1 MTQRRTR
8 VRLGGAAI
16 VFTALFAVAL
26 GSGSS
31 AQAEGETPCT
41 AKSFKFDKVAAACR
55 TGGRTEAKK
64 LMKAAVK
71 KAKAAGESMNC
82 KSCHSSLKDFALTPN
97 AVTDL
102 EKWL

>member
-1 MTQRRTR
+1 M
-8 VRLGGAAI
+8 
-16 VFTALFAVAL
+16 FTAVFAVAL
-26 GSGSS
+26 GSGRS

-41 AKSFKFDKVAAACR
+41 AKSFKNGKVEAACR
-55 TGGRTEAKK
+55 AGGRTEAKK
-64 LMKAAVK
+64 LMKTVVK

-97 AVTDL
+97 AVADL